1 MANVKNK
8 IVKAGNVL
16 RNASLML
23 AVMVTPVFAT
33 DSGRLTATQQNV
45 CGFVDNINSLL
56 SWASIAV
63 VTIAIIFA
71 GYQIAFAHK
80 RISDVA
86 PILIGAFL
94 IGAAGQIAS
103 MILPD
108 NSEDCSAGSTGTT
121 GYYYVIDSVNI
132 ERA

>member
-23 AVMVTPVFAT
+23 AVMMTPVFASSGT
-33 DSGRLTATQQNV
+33 GRLSATQENV

-108 NSEDCSAGSTGTT
+108 NSEDCSAGTT
-121 GYYYVIDSVNI
+121 AYHYVIDSVNV

>member
-23 AVMVTPVFAT
+23 AVMVTPVFASGSAG
-33 DSGRLTATQQNV
+33 SGRLSATQTNV

-103 MILPD
+103 MIMPD
-108 NSEDCSAGSTGTT
+108 NSEDCSAGTA
-121 GYYYVIDSVNI
+121 YHYVIDSVNV